1 MSLFILIIEMK
12 RRKQM
17 EAAER
22 RIAEQQSRGI
32 KNIEAVK
39 RQERLDQLRE
49 KRQEE
54 VGNRNVQSNLRLHVA
69 SKLMADLDLAA
80 ILRFSKIYKYAF
92 FKI

>member
-1 MSLFILIIEMK
+1 
-12 RRKQM
+12 M

-49 KRQEE
+49 QRQEE
-54 VGNRNVQSNLRLHVA
+54 VGNRSGQSNLKV
-69 SKLMADLDLAA
+69 SCFIFENIFKNK
-80 ILRFSKIYKYAF
+80 ILVVKIL
-92 FKI
+92 I

>member
-1 MSLFILIIEMK
+1 MGNLCLSCCKQSSSCEDLTPDLETR

-17 EAAER
+17 EAAEK
-22 RIAEQQSRGI
+22 RIAEQQNRGI

-54 VGNRNVQSNLRLHVA
+54 IGNRNVQSNLKR
-69 SKLMADLDLAA
+69 
-80 ILRFSKIYKYAF
+80 KIF
-92 FKI
+92 

>member
-1 MSLFILIIEMK
+1 
-12 RRKQM
+12 M

-54 VGNRNVQSNLRLHVA
+54 VGNRNVQSNLKVRRL
-69 SKLMADLDLAA
+69 
-80 ILRFSKIYKYAF
+80 ILENNVTFKNKILVVNIFDNFATF
-92 FKI
+92 I

>member
-1 MSLFILIIEMK
+1 MK

-17 EAAER
+17 EAAEK

-54 VGNRNVQSNLRLHVA
+54 VGNRNVQNNLRWQV
-69 SKLMADLDLAA
+69 S
-80 ILRFSKIYKYAF
+80 
-92 FKI
+92 

>member
-1 MSLFILIIEMK
+1 MGNLFLSCCKGSSSCEDLTPDLEMK

-54 VGNRNVQSNLRLHVA
+54 VGNRNVQSNLRWQV
-69 SKLMADLDLAA
+69 S
-80 ILRFSKIYKYAF
+80 
-92 FKI
+92 

>member
-1 MSLFILIIEMK
+1 MGNICTSCWKGSTSCEDLTPDLETR

-22 RIAEQQSRGI
+22 RINQDKSRGI
-32 KNIEAVK
+32 KDMEAVK

-54 VGNRNVQSNLRLHVA
+54 AGNMNVQTGLKWQVG
-69 SKLMADLDLAA
+69 
-80 ILRFSKIYKYAF
+80 
-92 FKI
+92 